1 VTQLFTA
8 VNTITGVFMSNRLF
22 SSESVTEGHPDKV
35 CDQISDSILDALLTI
50 DPASRVAVETVVTYL
65 NAHNRP
71 TALVCSN
78 DLLALRCLRAAQL
91 AGLRVPQ
98 DISIVGFDGI
108 ALGLDTMPM
117 LTTIV
122 QPNHEAGHLGVQW
135 LVQSIERRERPTPR
149 ESVMLAHQFRAGESC
164 GQAPAAYPS
173 RAQTQAH

>member
-1 VTQLFTA
+1 
-8 VNTITGVFMSNRLF
+8 M
-22 SSESVTEGHPDKV
+22 ES
-35 CDQISDSILDALLTI
+35 
-50 DPASRVAVETVVTYL
+50 AVETVVAYL
-65 NAHNRP
+65 NSGNRP

-91 AGLRVPQ
+91 AGLSVPQ

-135 LVQSIERRERPTPR
+135 LVQSIERCKRPTPR

-173 RAQTQAH
+173 RACPQAH